1 MRSLLL
7 PLGTAAAVGCL
18 ALAGSISAAAAAE
31 AGPWPSRPIRII
43 VPFATG
49 TWVDVA
55 SRLLGAKLADALG
68 QPVVI
73 DNRPGASGNLA
84 SELVANSAPDGYTLL
99 NGGVFIT

>member
-1 MRSLLL
+1 MPRMIIRSQAH
-7 PLGTAAAVGCL
+7 PLRALGL
-18 ALAGSISAAAAAE
+18 ALAAAMAGLALAAVIAP
-31 AGPWPSRPIRII
+31 ARAADAWPNRAIRIV

-84 SELVANSAPDGYTLL
+84 SELVASSAPDG
-99 NGGVFIT
+99 